1 MKMSITLSHFP
12 MDRLEPF
19 KEAVAQYAKCD
30 IRVSAD
36 NSVEV
41 ACEADMI
48 KCQEVVI
55 ISDLYW
61 SGGEI
66 GGQKKKE
73 SHEEAGQPE

>member
-1 MKMSITLSHFP
+1 MRMSITLSHFP
-12 MDRLEPF
+12 MSHLELF

-30 IRVSAD
+30 IRANAD
-36 NSVEV
+36 GSVEV

-66 GGQKKKE
+66 GGQKEKE
-73 SHEEAGQPE
+73 SHEETS